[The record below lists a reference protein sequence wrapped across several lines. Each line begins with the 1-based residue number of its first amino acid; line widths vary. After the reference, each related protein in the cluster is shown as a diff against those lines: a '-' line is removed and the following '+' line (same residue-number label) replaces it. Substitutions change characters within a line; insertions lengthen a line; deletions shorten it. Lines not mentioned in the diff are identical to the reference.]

1 MNELCCN
8 RAEFEIMLP
17 VEMNDNYV
25 HNVAD
30 NDVGWLRFCCFVAAS
45 VNLPLVAGILAVLTN
60 GNGQLAKTI
69 ATTKTPLYSIICL
82 VSSCFFSNL
91 LRLCMF
97 ALYFFIQFSSILF

>member
-45 VNLPLVAGILAVLTN
+45 VNFTTCCWHLGRLNKRKRPI
-60 GNGQLAKTI
+60 GQNNCNNKNTSLFYY
-69 ATTKTPLYSIICL
+69 L
-82 VSSCFFSNL
+82 FS
-91 LRLCMF
+91 
-97 ALYFFIQFSSILF
+97 